1 MAVEEAEDKVL
12 SIGRYCCPNSPRKSR
27 CSCSQGSVSTAD
39 DRRDSGVRRVKA
51 RGRLVPLSTSRQ
63 EPVLLF

>member
-1 MAVEEAEDKVL
+1 MENARLPHE
-12 SIGRYCCPNSPRKSR
+12 SR
-27 CSCSQGSVSTAD
+27 GAHAQGSVSTAD